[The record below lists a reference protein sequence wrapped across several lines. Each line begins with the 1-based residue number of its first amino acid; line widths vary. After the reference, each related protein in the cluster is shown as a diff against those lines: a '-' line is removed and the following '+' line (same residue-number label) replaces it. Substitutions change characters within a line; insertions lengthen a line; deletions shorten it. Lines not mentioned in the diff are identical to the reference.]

1 MAPACVWPLIHWDTV
16 PGGPHAA
23 QGAMSDGIRCSAECR
38 GAKAVAQMLLHS
50 GADLADP
57 RERPAESAVE
67 LHTHAEV
74 ADLNFAT
81 QIYLHALM

>member
-1 MAPACVWPLIHWDTV
+1 
-16 PGGPHAA
+16 
-23 QGAMSDGIRCSAECR
+23 
-38 GAKAVAQMLLHS
+38 MLLHS